1 MKSKNSKTKTKT
13 KTKKNKTKKINRTR
27 NTRSVSSH
35 KINGYNVLLI
45 DIPDS
50 ELVYIQ
56 SHVNVGF
63 LFENKRN
70 SGINHLLEHIL
81 VNSWEQCSKFPCLEV
96 LSKKGIQCNAHT
108 GLTNVNYH
116 TTSTQETLYEML
128 DYITTIT
135 TKAKITKRNLD
146 IEINPVINELKQYG
160 SDPKS
165 ELWDLLQK
173 EMFCI
178 EGGKYSDD
186 WELQMKNLKHITL
199 SDVKKYYEDYYIPE
213 RVSFII
219 CGNIN
224 KNAILEKMKML
235 IPSSNN
241 CSVTPCI
248 NYKKCFNNL
257 DENKYI
263 FNKNSTRKN
272 SVCAF
277 NYYLSNIE
285 NHILLSFSL
294 KCLRHEL
301 FMELRYNKKLVYY
314 LNCSYKRTHCGYVIT
329 ISYET
334 SNDKIKISHD
344 SILSIIEKYKSNLF
358 SKQNIT
364 SRKKHEKINFGKNNL
379 NNPEFI
385 SQYYSSQFIFDHK
398 HMYSPEYVLKYIN
411 QINNQS
417 IKKTI
422 NKSFNNFIFGYQSN
436 KQIKF

>member
-1 MKSKNSKTKTKT
+1 MKDKSSKNKIT
-13 KTKKNKTKKINRTR
+13 KNKTKKINRTR

-45 DIPDS
+45 DIPSS

-63 LFENKRN
+63 LFENKKN

-108 GLTNVNYH
+108 SLTNVNYH
-116 TTSTQETLYEML
+116 TTSTKETLYEML

-135 TKAKITKRNLD
+135 TKAQITKRNLN

-173 EMFCI
+173 EMFCN
-178 EGGKYSDD
+178 EGGKHSND
-186 WELQMKNLKHITL
+186 WGLQMKNLKHINL

-213 RVSFII
+213 RVSFVI

-235 IPSSNN
+235 ILSSNN
-241 CSVTPCI
+241 CTVKPGI
-248 NYKKCFNNL
+248 NYQKCFNVL
-257 DENKYI
+257 DKNKYI
-263 FNKNSTRKN
+263 FDKNSTRKN
-272 SVCAF
+272 SVCTF
-277 NYYLSNIE
+277 KYYLPEVE
-285 NHILLSFSL
+285 NSILLNFSL

-314 LNCSYKRTHCGYVIT
+314 LNCGYTRTHCGYVIT

-334 SNDKIKISHD
+334 GQEKIKVSHD
-344 SILSIIEKYKSNLF
+344 SILSIIENYKSNFF
-358 SKQNIT
+358 SKQNII

-385 SQYYSSQFIFDHK
+385 SNHYSSQFIFGRKQMH
-398 HMYSPEYVLKYIN
+398 SPEYVLKYLNRIN
-411 QINNQS
+411 KHD

-422 NKSFNNFIFGYQSN
+422 NKSFNKFIFGYQSN

>member
-1 MKSKNSKTKTKT
+1 MKSKNSKTKT

-27 NTRSVSSH
+27 NSRSVSSH

-116 TTSTQETLYEML
+116 TTSTQETLFEML

-165 ELWDLLQK
+165 ELWDLFQK
-173 EMFCI
+173 EMFCS

-186 WELQMKNLKHITL
+186 WGLQMKNLKHITL
-199 SDVKKYYEDYYIPE
+199 SDVKKYYEEHYLPE
-213 RVSFII
+213 KVSFVI

-224 KNAILEKMKML
+224 KDIILEKMKEL
-235 IPSSNN
+235 LPSSNN
-241 CSVTPCI
+241 CSITPYI
-248 NYKKCFNNL
+248 NYQKCFNNL
-257 DENKYI
+257 DKNKYI

-277 NYYLSNIE
+277 KYYLSEIE

-294 KCLRHEL
+294 RCLRHEL

-314 LNCSYKRTHCGYVIT
+314 LNCNYKRTHCGYVIT

-334 SNDKIKISHD
+334 SKEKIKISHD
-344 SILSIIEKYKSNLF
+344 SILSIIEKYKNNFF
-358 SKQNIT
+358 SMQNIT

-385 SQYYSSQFIFDHK
+385 SKHYSSQFIFEHK

-411 QINNQS
+411 QINNRN
-417 IKKTI
+417 IKKTL